1 MKKKKTL
8 KGMTLME
15 IIIAMLV
22 MVICGAIL
30 VEACVS
36 VVTNTRTARTV
47 ISKVDEQ
54 APAIE
59 NRPAAITAYE
69 TGDSLSISY
78 NGAPGQPIPI
88 DKFEAP
94 TTQVSD
100 QEHSGNLKYFE
111 PVVSH

>member
-1 MKKKKTL
+1 MKKKKAL

-54 APAIE
+54 AAVIE
-59 NRPAAITAYE
+59 NRPSTVTAYE
-69 TGDSLSISY
+69 EGASLSISY
-78 NGAPGQPIPI
+78 NGASGNPILI

-94 TTQVSD
+94 TTQVAEQSR
-100 QEHSGNLKYFE
+100 SGNLKYFE
-111 PVVSH
+111 PAVTH